1 MLQIP
6 YIKVQKKKRN
16 KERDMQNLGIG
27 GLLEDHYVKGPNRV
41 VGHEKPRSQ
50 CSPTPMFPKEFGYCL
65 HI

>member
-1 MLQIP
+1 
-6 YIKVQKKKRN
+6 
-16 KERDMQNLGIG
+16 MQNLGIG